1 MITFAEVVDAA
12 DQLST
17 DEQQT
22 LVEILNRRLTD
33 RNRERL
39 VRDVAEARAEFAS
52 GKAQSASAKQ
62 IMGEVSSGA

>member
-1 MITFAEVVDAA
+1 MTTFAEIVDAA

-22 LVEILNRRLTD
+22 LVEILNRRLAD

-39 VRDVAEARAEFAS
+39 VRDVKEARDEFAN
-52 GKAQSASAKQ
+52 GTAQPAPVKQ
-62 IMGEVSSGA
+62 IMDEVSGGA